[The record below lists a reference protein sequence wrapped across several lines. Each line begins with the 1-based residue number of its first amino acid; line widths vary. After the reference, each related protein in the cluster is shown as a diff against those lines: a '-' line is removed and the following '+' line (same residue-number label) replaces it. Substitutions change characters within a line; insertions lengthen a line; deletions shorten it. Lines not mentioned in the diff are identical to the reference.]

1 MSTLPITRALISVS
15 DKTGLE
21 TFVKALTAAG
31 VDLVS
36 TGGTA
41 QLLRDWG
48 LKVRDVSEL
57 TKFPEMM
64 DGRVKTLHPGVHG
77 GLLSRRDIPAHMSAM
92 KEHGIEEIDL
102 LVVNLY
108 PFEAT
113 LKDTD
118 DATKLIE
125 KIDVGGPAMI
135 RAAAKNHAFVSVVT
149 DPADYAAVLEAIK
162 VGGTT
167 LEFRRQLAAK
177 AFSRTASYDSLIGAW
192 MSDGWPE
199 YLLDAKKATTLRYG
213 ENPHQQAALYQ
224 RNQGQGGLAF
234 AQQLQ
239 GKELSYN
246 NLADGEAA
254 WQLALSFD
262 APAVAII
269 KHANPCGVA
278 IGKDVTDAFKKA
290 LASDPVSA
298 FGGILACNKE
308 VDGAMVDAID
318 KLFLEVIVAPGF
330 SGDAKEKLAA
340 KKNLRVLIAQPE
352 VSRSPLANW
361 QIVPVS
367 GGYLVQSKDAARLE
381 DTSWKQVSKNALNK
395 NQQGDALFAFEVV
408 RAVKSNAIVLVKN
421 GATIGI
427 GAGQMSRVDSV
438 RIAIE
443 KAKTHGH
450 DPKGAI
456 LASDAFFPFA
466 DNVELAKGA
475 GITAVIQPGGSMRD
489 EEVIKAA
496 DEAGIAMLF
505 TGSRHFKH

>member
-1 MSTLPITRALISVS
+1 MKTPITRALISVS

-21 TFVKALTAAG
+21 PFVKALAVAG

-41 QLLRDWG
+41 QLLRDLG

-77 GLLSRRDIPAHMSAM
+77 GLLSRRDVPAHMSAM

-113 LKDTD
+113 LKETD

-135 RAAAKNHAFVSVVT
+135 RAAAKNHAFVNVVT
-149 DPADYAAVLEAIK
+149 DPGDYDAMIAAIRD
-162 VGGTT
+162 GGTT

-177 AFSRTASYDSLIGAW
+177 AFSRTASYDTLIGAW
-192 MSDGWPE
+192 MSGGWPE
-199 YLLDAKKATTLRYG
+199 YLLDAKRAQTLRYG
-213 ENPHQQAALYQ
+213 ENPHQHAALYQ

-246 NLADGEAA
+246 NLSDGEAA

-278 IGKDVTDAFKKA
+278 IGTSVTEAFTKA

-308 VDGAMVDAID
+308 IDAAMVDAIGS
-318 KLFLEVIVAPGF
+318 LFLEVIVAPAV
-330 SGDAKEKLAA
+330 SAEAQQKLAA
-340 KKNLRVLIAQPE
+340 KKNLRVLIAQSE
-352 VSRSPLANW
+352 ASRSPLANW
-361 QIVPVS
+361 QIVPIS
-367 GGYLVQSKDAARLE
+367 GGYLVQSKDQQKLS
-381 DTSWKQVSKNALNK
+381 DVQWKQVSKAPLN
-395 NQQGDALFAFEVV
+395 NTQQGDAVFAFEVV
-408 RAVKSNAIVLVKN
+408 RAVKSNAIVLVKD

-450 DPKGAI
+450 DPKGAL

-466 DNVELAKGA
+466 DNVALAKEA
-475 GITAVIQPGGSMRD
+475 GIAAVVQPGGSMRD
-489 EEVIKAA
+489 EEVITAA
-496 DEAGIAMLF
+496 DDAGIAMLF